1 MTKELA
7 NNYSDSSMNKIKS
20 LEIFSNEDLEILN
33 NMSGELQRVFKV
45 RQVFRTETEMK
56 YSVLDDVNFPTIAS
70 KYWQSV
76 REQHVM
82 FQNLVNAC
90 FDYEDMVADLELLKL
105 DYAEQEQKTQRGKIK
120 ARKLQSKIK
129 RMEFGMADMVIVA
142 NDYVREIK
150 SWENLKNQLREMDN
164 TFDIND
170 VNTDQ
175 INTLQQKWQKEL
187 EIAQTFNQDSLGK
200 NALTGINTIKNNVLG
215 KKGKE
220 LE

>member
-90 FDYEDMVADLELLKL
+90 FDY
-105 DYAEQEQKTQRGKIK
+105 
-120 ARKLQSKIK
+120 
-129 RMEFGMADMVIVA
+129 
-142 NDYVREIK
+142 
-150 SWENLKNQLREMDN
+150 
-164 TFDIND
+164 
-170 VNTDQ
+170 
-175 INTLQQKWQKEL
+175 
-187 EIAQTFNQDSLGK
+187 
-200 NALTGINTIKNNVLG
+200 
-215 KKGKE
+215 
-220 LE
+220 